1 LIDRMKEKPTSGT
14 RNSGTIGHED
24 LREIQERYSFIV
36 NAYGEMMTLINRDY
50 VYELVNDSWCRAFG
64 KSREDFIGKT
74 VSEIWGAKK
83 FETEIKRK
91 IDQCLKGKIFTEE
104 DSFIIAGGERRYYEV
119 TYFPYRTKGKEVSHA
134 VGVTND
140 ITARK
145 EAEIALKN
153 SEQKLREL
161 NEKKD
166 QYLSIINSDLDKA
179 SKYVNSLLPEEIDH
193 PHMRIH
199 WKIVPSAKLGGD
211 SFGYHW
217 IDNEHLALYM
227 LDVTGH
233 GVGAALHSV
242 SALNMLKYE
251 TLTDTDFT
259 LPHEVLHG
267 LNQVFQMS
275 EHNSLFITMW
285 YVVYNKTSRVLSYA
299 GAGHPPLIIIDSK
312 GIPEIISSENTVIG
326 VDEHIEF
333 SSGCYT
339 IEGQTEVYMYTDGAY
354 EAELPDGNLLKVD
367 DLVNFLLKHRN
378 SSADEIELL
387 YNSLVD
393 MNERQNLEDDF
404 TFMKIEYDE

>member
-1 LIDRMKEKPTSGT
+1 MMRKSNSDK

-24 LREIQERYSFIV
+24 FREIQERYSFIV

-74 VSEIWGAKK
+74 VSEIWGDKK

-119 TYFPYRTKGKEVSHA
+119 TYFPYRTKGQEVSHA

-153 SEQKLREL
+153 SEQQLREL
-161 NEKKD
+161 NEQKD
-166 QYLSIINSDLDKA
+166 QYLSIINSDLDRA
-179 SKYVNSLLPEEIDH
+179 TKYVNSLLPGEIDH
-193 PHMRIH
+193 PHLRIH

-217 IDNEHLALYM
+217 IDNEHLAMYM

-275 EHNSLFITMW
+275 AHNSLFITMW
-285 YVVYNKTSRVLSYA
+285 YVVYNTKSREISYA

-312 GIPEIISSENTVIG
+312 GVPKVISSENTVIG
-326 VDEHIEF
+326 VDESIEF
-333 SSGCYT
+333 LSGTYT
-339 IEGQTEVYMYTDGAY
+339 IEGKTEVYLYTDGAY
-354 EAELPDGNLLKVD
+354 EAELPDGKMLKVD
-367 DLVNFLLKHRN
+367 DLVNFLSKHRN
-378 SSADEIELL
+378 SSAQEIELL
-387 YNSLVD
+387 YNSLVE
-393 MNERQNLEDDF
+393 MNEGQILEDDF
-404 TFMKIEYDE
+404 TIMKIEYDE

>member
-1 LIDRMKEKPTSGT
+1 MQKNSNSGKRISGT
-14 RNSGTIGHED
+14 VSHED

-36 NAYGEMMTLINRDY
+36 NAYGEMMTLINRAY
-50 VYELVNDSWCRAFG
+50 VYELVNDSWCRTFG

-74 VSEIWGAKK
+74 VSEIWGDKK

-119 TYFPYRTKGKEVSHA
+119 TYFPYRTRGKEVTHA

-140 ITARK
+140 ITVRK
-145 EAEIALKN
+145 EAELALKN

-161 NEKKD
+161 NEQKD

-179 SKYVNSLLPEEIDH
+179 SKYVNSLLPDEIDH
-193 PHMRIH
+193 PNLRIH
-199 WKIVPSAKLGGD
+199 WKIVPSTKLGGD

-217 IDNEHLALYM
+217 IDDEHLALYM

-233 GVGAALHSV
+233 GVGAALHCV

-251 TLTDTDFT
+251 TLSNTDFT

-285 YVVYNKTSRVLSYA
+285 YVVYNNTKRELSYA
-299 GAGHPPLIIIDSK
+299 GAGHPPLIIINRK
-312 GIPEIISSENTVIG
+312 GVPEIISSENTVIG
-326 VDEHIEF
+326 VDEHLEF
-333 SSGCYT
+333 LSGTYVF
-339 IEGQTEVYMYTDGAY
+339 EEKTEVYMYTDGAF
-354 EAELPDGNLLKVD
+354 EAELPDGKMLGID
-367 DLVNFLLKHRN
+367 DLVNFLLKNRD
-378 SSADEIELL
+378 SSAQEIELL
-387 YNSLVD
+387 YNSLLD
-393 MNERQNLEDDF
+393 LNAGKNLEDDF
-404 TFMKIEYDE
+404 TIMKIEYDE